1 MIMQE
6 AGKENYFVVKREAS
20 DSTNALLSCAQCPEI
35 FRSLRHYISKQLYY
49 QTPFQVTSYAYVH
62 EHPWIRHRS
71 KGKPPPNASSCSPSL
86 LSLAIV
92 QQRSH
97 YAIVCSTS

>member
-1 MIMQE
+1 MQE